1 MALPSDLR
9 ASGLLDMTDRIALV
23 TGGGTGIGLMIAHG
37 FAANGAKVY
46 IGGRRKHVLE
56 NSAQDLEGAG
66 QLVPI
71 VMDVTDKTSIL
82 AARDTIASAD
92 GFIDVLV
99 NNAGQTGPMS
109 FWMAD
114 DSAPQN
120 RDAEAFGAGLFA
132 EDQGGW
138 ASVFAANACS
148 TFFVTTAFMGLLAQG
163 AARHGAY
170 SVSVINITSMC
181 ASSKIAQAHL
191 LFAYNA
197 TKAAATHITR
207 MLSTELARR
216 KIPVRVNALA
226 PGVFESDM
234 THFALEKGLES
245 ITQLLG
251 MHAVPAGRIGSEAEM
266 AGTALWMAST
276 AGGYLNGQEILIDGG
291 YATLNPSRL

>member
-1 MALPSDLR
+1 MTPLSDLR
-9 ASGLLDMTDRIALV
+9 ASGLFDMTDRIALV

-56 NSAQDLEGAG
+56 KSAQEFKGAG
-66 QLVPI
+66 QLLPI
-71 VMDVTDKTSIL
+71 LMDVTDKSSIIV
-82 AARDTIASAD
+82 ARDTIASTD
-92 GFIDVLV
+92 GFLDVLV

-109 FWMAD
+109 LWMAD

-120 RDAEAFGAGLFA
+120 HDAEAFGAGLFT
-132 EDQGGW
+132 EDKGGW
-138 ASVFAANACS
+138 ASVFAANAFS
-148 TFFVTTAFMGLLAQG
+148 TFFVTTAFLGLLAKG

-170 SVSVINITSMC
+170 TASVISITSMG
-181 ASSKIAQAHL
+181 ASSKIAQAH
-191 LFAYNA
+191 FAYNA

-207 MLSTELARR
+207 MLATELARR

-226 PGVFESDM
+226 PGVFESEM
-234 THFALEKGLES
+234 TYFALEKGLES

-266 AGTALWMAST
+266 AGTALWMASA
-276 AGGYLNGQEILIDGG
+276 AGRYLNGQEILIDGG
-291 YATLNPSRL
+291 HATLNPSRL

>member
-1 MALPSDLR
+1 
-9 ASGLLDMTDRIALV
+9 MTDRIALV

-56 NSAQDLEGAG
+56 NSAQDFEGVG

-92 GFIDVLV
+92 GFLDVLV

-114 DSAPQN
+114 DSEPQN
-120 RDAEAFGAGLFA
+120 RNAEAFGAGLFA

-148 TFFVTTAFMGLLAQG
+148 TFFVTTAFLGLLANG

-170 SVSVINITSMC
+170 SASVINITSMC

-191 LFAYNA
+191 AYNA
-197 TKAAATHITR
+197 AKAAATHITR
-207 MLSTELARR
+207 MLSTKLARR

-245 ITQLLG
+245 IAQLLG
-251 MHAVPAGRIGSEAEM
+251 MHAMPAGRIGSEAEM
-266 AGTALWMAST
+266 AGIALWTVGSA

-291 YATLNPSRL
+291 HATLNPSRL